1 MTRLNFPSPE
11 CLAQK
16 GNEKVKQGL
25 IRIKGQH
32 RVLESE
38 GGPGRGGG
46 SRNPSVDGLGVGE
59 GIVL

>member
-1 MTRLNFPSPE
+1 MTRLNFPSPGF
-11 CLAQK
+11 LAQT
-16 GNEKVKQGL
+16 GNETVKQGL

-38 GGPGRGGG
+38 GGGGDQ
-46 SRNPSVDGLGVGE
+46 SSDGLGAGE